1 MSQARRTT
9 AGGIGPRHQ
18 ATDRAAAA
26 PGGTGTTALDRDRV
40 SDPGGEESTPPRE
53 IPSPGAPVTPG
64 RAPGPPAVLR
74 QVERILASGDFDA
87 SPRSRELLH
96 FVVEEALAGRGGNVT
111 QSAIATR
118 VFRRR
123 EDFDPTVDPI
133 VRIQAGRLR
142 RSLERYY
149 LLSGKHDTLR
159 IELPRGTYVPTFGVL
174 AEAQAEA
181 AREPP
186 AHAAAVVAPDT
197 DWPTVLIRPFEAE
210 QPGPEHAAL
219 AARVTEELGLELGRH
234 RDLRTVLQGA
244 LDQLE
249 PSRRSA
255 ARFSIGGRL
264 RDVGGELRVTA
275 QLVDRATGEQLWG
288 DEYHTA
294 PGAGR
299 WSGSLDDVARVI
311 AVRVGGEEG
320 IVVQRLVGEFRNRR
334 PAVIT
339 PFGAIL
345 LSYEFFLARDPQT
358 LLPTLE
364 ALRHVVKV
372 DPECGVAWSRLA
384 RVILAN
390 YAFELTPVPTPIEE
404 AISCAHHA
412 ARIDPTSRRARCIL
426 AAALLVKGELRSAR
440 DELEEALR
448 LSSESLVWLEHIGY
462 FLCLLGDGDR
472 GTGLIREAR
481 RRNPYVLPNA
491 TMGLW
496 FEHLRRGE
504 IQLAYQV
511 ALEFRDP
518 TYFWRGVMR
527 GSCLGL
533 LGRGAEAEAEI
544 AVILE
549 EKPDFPARG
558 RTLIGHYVKLPDVFD
573 RVLDGLSRAGL
584 DLA

>member
-1 MSQARRTT
+1 
-9 AGGIGPRHQ
+9 
-18 ATDRAAAA
+18 
-26 PGGTGTTALDRDRV
+26 
-40 SDPGGEESTPPRE
+40 
-53 IPSPGAPVTPG
+53 
-64 RAPGPPAVLR
+64 VLR

-87 SPRSRELLH
+87 SPRSRELLR
-96 FVVEEALAGRGGNVT
+96 FVVEEALAGRGDEIT
-111 QSAIATR
+111 QSSIATR

-149 LLSGKHDTLR
+149 LLSGKPDTLR
-159 IELPRGTYVPTFGVL
+159 IELPRGAYVPTFGVL
-174 AEAQAEA
+174 AEPEA
-181 AREPP
+181 GTAREPP
-186 AHAAAVVAPDT
+186 AHPAAVAALDSG
-197 DWPTVLIRPFEAE
+197 WPTVVVRPFEAE
-210 QPGPEHAAL
+210 RPGPEHAAL
-219 AARVTEELGLELGRH
+219 ATRVTEELGFELGRH
-234 RDLRTVLQGA
+234 RDLRTVLQGE

-255 ARFSIGGRL
+255 VRFSVGGRL
-264 RDVGGELRVTA
+264 REVNGELRVTA
-275 QLVDRATGEQLWG
+275 QLLDRATGEQLWA
-288 DEYHTA
+288 DEYHTT

-311 AVRVGGEEG
+311 AARVGGEEG
-320 IVVQRLVGEFRNRR
+320 IIVQRLVGEFRNRR

-345 LSYEFFLARDPQT
+345 LAYEFFLARDPQA

-364 ALRHVVKV
+364 ALRHVVKA

-390 YAFELTPVPTPIEE
+390 YAFELAPVSTPIEE

-412 ARIDPTSRRARCIL
+412 VRIDPTSRRARCIL

-440 DELEEALR
+440 DELEEALG
-448 LSSESLVWLEHIGY
+448 LSPESLVWLEHIGY
-462 FLCLLGDGDR
+462 FLSLLGDGDR
-472 GTGLIREAR
+472 GTTLIREAR
-481 RRNPYVLPNA
+481 RRNPYALPNA

-504 IQLAYQV
+504 IQLAYEV

-527 GSCLGL
+527 ASCLGL

-544 AVILE
+544 TALLE
-549 EKPDFPARG
+549 QRPDFGARG

-573 RVLDGLSRAGL
+573 RVLDGLYRAGL